1 MNVLVLN
8 GSPRKNGNTR
18 ALLERFALAA
28 EKKHTITF
36 VDLQNLT
43 ISGCMGCDACRRNG
57 GNCIQKDD
65 APALLEQVL
74 AADCI
79 IFGSPVYWW
88 GVSAQMK
95 SAIDRMYAAGDQLK
109 GKKIGVLSVGA
120 EQIGAP
126 QYRIIKE
133 QFQCIAE
140 YLDWDLLFFESV
152 SAAAAGE
159 VKKHPELLERATHLA
174 DCL

>member
-1 MNVLVLN
+1 MNVLILN

-28 EKKHTITF
+28 EKQHTITF
-36 VDLQNLT
+36 VDLQNLK
-43 ISGCMGCDACRRNG
+43 INGCMGCDACRKNG
-57 GNCIQKDD
+57 GSCVQKDD

-74 AADCI
+74 EADCI

-88 GVSAQMK
+88 GISAQMK
-95 SAIDRMYAAGDQLK
+95 SAIDRMYAAGEKLK

-120 EQIGAP
+120 DDVDTP
-126 QYRIIKE
+126 QYRIIRE

-140 YLDWDLLFFESV
+140 YLDWDLLFFQAV
-152 SAAAAGE
+152 SASAAGE
-159 VKKHPELLERATHLA
+159 VKKQPELMKKMTALA
-174 DCL
+174 GKL